1 MKNKAKQEGFT
12 LIEQLITLALGALL
26 MAGIATSVSAIT
38 RAQNLTQDYGNLHES
53 LSFITS
59 SLARST
65 RGAENVNATSSNTQ
79 LSIIKTSSPKK
90 ATQSC
95 LAKKMQQNFTET
107 YSLVDN
113 NLVCEVEYATGGS
126 TVNQSEV
133 IAFGVKD
140 LSFECAEYKA
150 KEEVDFKEC
159 EETTLGK
166 VIAVRVE
173 LILDKNEF
181 LEIEKDFEYNSTF
194 YLRSKHDNKIKNNK
208 NIKY

>member
-65 RGAENVNATSSNTQ
+65 RGAEEVNATSSNAQ
-79 LSIIKTSSPKK
+79 LSIKINSN
-90 ATQSC
+90 ADRETQSC

-113 NLVCEVEYATGGS
+113 NLVCEVEYVTGGS
-126 TVNQSEV
+126 TVSYSEV

-140 LSFECAEYKA
+140 LSFECAKSTDKLIEFKA
-150 KEEVDFKEC
+150 CEEVVLDY
-159 EETTLGK
+159 
-166 VIAVRVE
+166 VIAVRAE
-173 LILDKNEF
+173 LILDKKEF

-194 YLRSKHDNKIKNNK
+194 YLRSKHGMK
-208 NIKY
+208 

>member
-12 LIEQLITLALGALL
+12 LVELLITLALGALL

-38 RAQNLTQDYGNLHES
+38 RVQNLTQDYGNLYES
-53 LSFITS
+53 LSFIAS

-65 RGAENVNATSSNTQ
+65 RGAEKVNATSSNTQ
-79 LSIIKTSSPKK
+79 LSITINSN
-90 ATQSC
+90 ADRETQSC

-113 NLVCEVEYATGGS
+113 KLVCEVEYATGGS

-140 LSFECAEYKA
+140 LSFECAESVSGTDKLIEFKA
-150 KEEVDFKEC
+150 C
-159 EETTLGK
+159 EETTLDE

-173 LILDKNEF
+173 LILDKKEF

-194 YLRSKHDNKIKNNK
+194 YLRSKYTTKVKK
-208 NIKY
+208 E